1 MKGLL
6 KFFEIIL
13 TIIYV
18 VWELAEMLLLP
29 AIFVV
34 AGLMYDLPWQ
44 YYLATVGGYF
54 VICIIIQIICHFS
67 FKRFENSKRN
77 QIPKGQINRI
87 SIKENFYDLRYER
100 YSRRI

>member
-18 VWELAEMLLLP
+18 VWELAENLLLP

-67 FKRFENSKRN
+67 FKRFEKKFDSALMKLFKKKSDTNES
-77 QIPKGQINRI
+77 
-87 SIKENFYDLRYER
+87 D
-100 YSRRI
+100 

>member
-18 VWELAEMLLLP
+18 IWELAEILLLP
-29 AIFVV
+29 AIFVA

-54 VICIIIQIICHFS
+54 IICIIVQIILHFI
-67 FKRFENSKRN
+67 FKRFDKKYES
-77 QIPKGQINRI
+77 GL
-87 SIKENFYDLRYER
+87 LRLFKKKTNTHDPD
-100 YSRRI
+100 

>member
-18 VWELAEMLLLP
+18 VWELAEILLLP

-67 FKRFENSKRN
+67 FKRFEKKFDSALMKLFKKKSDTNAS
-77 QIPKGQINRI
+77 
-87 SIKENFYDLRYER
+87 D
-100 YSRRI
+100 

>member
-13 TIIYV
+13 TFIYV
-18 VWELAEMLLLP
+18 VWELAEILLLP

-44 YYLATVGGYF
+44 YYLATVEGYF

-67 FKRFENSKRN
+67 FKRFEKKFDSALMKLFKKKSDTNAS
-77 QIPKGQINRI
+77 
-87 SIKENFYDLRYER
+87 D
-100 YSRRI
+100 